1 MRVPIRR
8 SDKVPTEKIDTKIT
22 LEKYRSLSKT
32 LEKLKNEIRPK
43 ESEEVKILSTTG
55 DYSENA
61 GYQAAKAKL
70 RRTNNKISKIEYIL
84 NRADIIET
92 NPKSDEIQIGSLV
105 KLEIDGKIKQYQIL
119 GSAETDP
126 NKGKI
131 SYISPLG
138 SSLLGKKI
146 GEFVSINNLKKYKIV
161 EIK

>member
-8 SDKVPTEKIDTKIT
+8 SDKIPTEKIDTKIT

-92 NPKSDEIQIGSLV
+92 NTKSDEIQIGSLV

>member
-8 SDKVPTEKIDTKIT
+8 SDKIPTEKIDTKIT

-92 NPKSDEIQIGSLV
+92 NTKSDEIQIGSLV

-126 NKGKI
+126 SKGKI

-146 GEFVSINNLKKYKIV
+146 GELVSINNLKKYKII

>member
-32 LEKLKNEIRPK
+32 LEKLKNEIGPK

-92 NPKSDEIQIGSLV
+92 NTKSDEIQIGSLV

-126 NKGKI
+126 SKGKI

-146 GEFVSINNLKKYKIV
+146 GEFVSINNSKKYKII

>member
-43 ESEEVKILSTTG
+43 ESEEVKMLSTTG

>member
-92 NPKSDEIQIGSLV
+92 NPKSDEVQIGSLV
-105 KLEIDGKIKQYQIL
+105 KLEIDGKIKKYQIL

-126 NKGKI
+126 SKGKI

>member
-32 LEKLKNEIRPK
+32 LEKLKSEIRPK

>member
-32 LEKLKNEIRPK
+32 LEKLKNEIRLK

-126 NKGKI
+126 SKGKI

>member
-92 NPKSDEIQIGSLV
+92 NTKSDEIQIGSLV

-126 NKGKI
+126 SKGKI

>member
-92 NPKSDEIQIGSLV
+92 NTKSDEIQIGSLV

-126 NKGKI
+126 SKGKI

-146 GEFVSINNLKKYKIV
+146 GEFVSINNSKKYKII

>member
-92 NPKSDEIQIGSLV
+92 NTKSDEIQIGSLV

-146 GEFVSINNLKKYKIV
+146 GEFVSINNSKKYKII